1 MGCWQY
7 FWHMYFR
14 VSMRHNPST
23 GKHSWYYRL
32 VESYR
37 NVQGRVCHRTILSV
51 GFLEGLGADELNR
64 IQKGLSDR
72 VQGLGNELFAD
83 DTDAR
88 LGTYIDDF
96 YRQIVEKQR
105 LDIPR
110 KSPQEKDWQTIDIN
124 SLRNKNVREVGAE
137 WLCYQ
142 AIRQLR
148 IDTFLE
154 SRLWSD
160 DDVSLAMTH
169 LISRA
174 TYPAS
179 ELKTSRWIKENSAVC
194 ELTGY
199 DAARI
204 TKDSLYR
211 ISHRLFAEKE
221 SLEKHL
227 SHRTNELFDLQD
239 KIMLFDLTNTYFEGI
254 KPVLP

>member
-1 MGCWQY
+1 VA
-7 FWHMYFR
+7 H
-14 VSMRHNPST
+14 
-23 GKHSWYYRL
+23 
-32 VESYR
+32 
-37 NVQGRVCHRTILSV
+37 
-51 GFLEGLGADELNR
+51 
-64 IQKGLSDR
+64 
-72 VQGLGNELFAD
+72 
-83 DTDAR
+83 
-88 LGTYIDDF
+88 IDDF
-96 YRQIVEKQR
+96 YRQIIEKQR

-110 KSPQEKDWQTIDIN
+110 KAPQAKDWQTIDMN

-154 SRLWSD
+154 SRGWSD

-174 TYPAS
+174 AYPAS

-199 DAARI
+199 DAAQI

-211 ISHRLFAEKE
+211 ISHRLFAGERIAGKA
-221 SLEKHL
+221 SFAPYQ
-227 SHRTNELFDLQD
+227 RA
-239 KIMLFDLTNTYFEGI
+239 
-254 KPVLP
+254 V